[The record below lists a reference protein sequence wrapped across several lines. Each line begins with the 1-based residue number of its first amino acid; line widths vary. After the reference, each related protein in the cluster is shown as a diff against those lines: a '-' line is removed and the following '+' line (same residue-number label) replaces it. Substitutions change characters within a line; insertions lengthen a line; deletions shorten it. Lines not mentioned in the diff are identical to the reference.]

1 MKDGK
6 QYQIIGQINRDLRN
20 DVKDLKSLYVKNNRG
35 DLIQLDNLVKVTEQS
50 TPPQLYRY
58 NRYGA
63 ATVQAQMAKG
73 VTLGE
78 ALTEMDK
85 LAKETFDVSFS
96 TAYDGQSKEFK
107 ESSSS
112 LLFAFALAILLIYL
126 ILSAQFESFVDPLI
140 ILFTVPLAVA
150 GALLSLWDFSQTL
163 NIFSQIGIIVLV
175 GLVTKNGI
183 LIVEFANQKKE
194 AGFNKLE
201 AVKLAA
207 AARFRPIVM
216 TSLCTILG
224 ILPIALALG
233 SGAQS
238 RVSMGIAVVGGMLF
252 STTLTLYIIPA
263 IYSFMS
269 LNLKKSKEEIAEEA
283 SPVHG

>member
-1 MKDGK
+1 
-6 QYQIIGQINRDLRN
+6 
-20 DVKDLKSLYVKNNRG
+20 LYVKNNRG
-35 DLIQLDNLVKVTEQS
+35 DLIQLDNLVKITEQS

-58 NRYGA
+58 NRYVA

-73 VTLGE
+73 VTMGE
-78 ALTEMDK
+78 ALNEMDK

-150 GALLSLWDFSQTL
+150 GALLTLWDFSQTL
-163 NIFSQIGIIVLV
+163 NIFSQIGIIVLI

-194 AGFNKLE
+194 TGLSKLE
-201 AVKLAA
+201 AVKVAA

-233 SGAQS
+233 SGAKS

-269 LNLKKSKEEIAEEA
+269 SNFKKSKEEVVEEA
-283 SPVHG
+283 NHVIG